1 MRTSTTAPG
10 AEGDGMH
17 RLLAPRNIA
26 VFGGGTAL
34 RALQQCREIGFT
46 GQIWPVNPRRDSL
59 GGIPCY
65 PDVASLPQAPDAS
78 FLAIPARATVDA
90 VGALAQRGAGGAVC
104 HASGFA
110 ESGGTGAALQ
120 RELVAAADGMPVVGP
135 NCYGLLN
142 YLDGAALWPDQHG
155 GRSVDRG
162 VAIVTQSGN
171 IGQNLTMH
179 RGALPLAHLASLG
192 NAAVTGAAEL
202 VESLLDDPRITAI
215 GLHLEGV
222 DDVVGLSRAAA
233 AAAHRGVPIV
243 VLKSGRSELGAQAAL
258 SHTSSLASPDVL
270 CDALFRRLGLARVH
284 DLSTFLQTL
293 TLLHVHGP
301 LAGRRIASASCSG
314 GEAAL
319 VADLAAERGLDMP
332 ELPDQ
337 VRAGLR
343 EELGERATITNPLDY
358 DIDIW
363 GDSRALTRC
372 FTHYLGCA
380 ADVHLL
386 VLDLPRDDRCR
397 GDDWRTAL
405 EAFVAAH
412 RGSDATACVV
422 SSLPDGLP
430 EDVAERLRDEGI
442 APMRGLVECLEA
454 VRAATG
460 LDTADGTVRAPLA
473 PQSTAR
479 PADPAASNA
488 GTARDT
494 AAAHPSAEPDLAVHQ
509 LDECASKRA
518 LARFGVP
525 VPDGA
530 LVAPGEAVAA
540 AAELGYPVALKAVSA
555 SVAHKTE
562 IGGVRLGLT
571 NADEVAEAAGA
582 LAGLADRVL
591 VETMATGAV
600 AELLVGVHHDP
611 VFGPALS
618 IGSGGVLVELVGDAT
633 TVLLPAGTDEIQR
646 ALESLRAWP
655 LLRGF
660 RSRPAGDVA
669 AVVDAVAAVA
679 ACAEHLGSDLRELD
693 VNPLLV
699 LPEGSGALAVD
710 ALIRTADPTDA
721 AELDTTDAGG
731 TL

>member
-1 MRTSTTAPG
+1 MATSASAPD
-10 AEGDGMH
+10 AAVDGTH

-26 VFGGGTAL
+26 VFGGHTAL

-59 GGIPCY
+59 DGIPCY
-65 PDVASLPQAPDAS
+65 PDVAALPQAPDAS
-78 FLAIPARATVDA
+78 FLAIPAPATVEA
-90 VGALAQRGAGGAVC
+90 VSALAQRGAGGAVC

-110 ESGGTGAALQ
+110 ESDEAGAALQ
-120 RELVAAADGMPVVGP
+120 RQLVDAAGGMPVIGP

-179 RGALPLAHLASLG
+179 RGALPLAYLASLG

-222 DDVVGLSRAAA
+222 DDVAGLSRAAA
-233 AAAHRGVPIV
+233 AAAHRGVPMV
-243 VLKSGRSELGAQAAL
+243 VLKSGRSELGARAAL
-258 SHTSSLASPDVL
+258 SHTSSLASPDAL

-293 TLLHVHGP
+293 ALLHVHGP
-301 LAGRRIASASCSG
+301 LAGNRIASASCSG

-319 VADLAAERGLDMP
+319 VADLAAERGLEMP
-332 ELPDQ
+332 ELPEQ
-337 VRAGLR
+337 VRVGLH
-343 EELGERATITNPLDY
+343 EELGERATIANPLDY

-363 GDSRALTRC
+363 GDRHALTRC
-372 FTHYLGCA
+372 FTHYLGGA

-386 VLDLPRDDRCR
+386 VLDLPRDDRCCI
-397 GDDWRTAL
+397 DDWRTAL
-405 EAFVAAH
+405 EAFVSAH

-430 EDVAERLRDEGI
+430 EDVAEWLRDEGI
-442 APMRGLVECLEA
+442 APLRGLVECLEA
-454 VRAATG
+454 VRAATS
-460 LDTADGTVRAPLA
+460 LDTAEGTVRAPLV
-473 PQSTAR
+473 P
-479 PADPAASNA
+479 PAAAGAAEPAASNT
-488 GTARDT
+488 GTARRADP
-494 AAAHPSAEPDLAVHQ
+494 ANSNSDLAVHQ

-518 LARFGVP
+518 LARFGLP
-525 VPDGA
+525 IPDGA

-540 AAELGYPVALKAVSA
+540 AAGIGYPVALKAVSA

-562 IGGVRLGLT
+562 IGGVHLGLT
-571 NADEVAEAAGA
+571 NADEVGEAAGA

-591 VETMATGAV
+591 VEGMATGAV

-618 IGSGGVLVELVGDAT
+618 IGSGGVLVELLHDAS
-633 TVLLPAGTDEIQR
+633 TVLLPAGRQEIQR

-679 ACAEHLGSDLRELD
+679 ACAEHFGSDLRELD

-710 ALIRTADPTDA
+710 ALIRTAGPAHA
-721 AELDTTDAGG
+721 AELDTTDGG
-731 TL
+731 ETP